1 MPFSCVF
8 AVVGIITPVGFSQS
22 HYAHCPLI
30 SLHLTGAYLAP
41 WKLGVPILP
50 SRLSL
55 SPFWLMQLPAMLSK
69 AKSPN
74 GSFRSRK
81 VLNPGFPCCGSVG
94 QREAGADPKGLV
106 TTCSSAALSHHWTI
120 NSAHVPPPPPHLS
133 LYGQFLQNS
142 AVPGCEM
149 LSRTPPSTPCPHH
162 TQIPSSL
169 KGGALCYL
177 RHNNALS

>member
-1 MPFSCVF
+1 MPFSCVS

-41 WKLGVPILP
+41 WKLRVPILP
-50 SRLSL
+50 SGLFAFSL
-55 SPFWLMQLPAMLSK
+55 LADAAAMLSK

-94 QREAGADPKGLV
+94 QREAGADPKGQV

-120 NSAHVPPPPPHLS
+120 NSTHVPPPPPHLS
-133 LYGQFLQNS
+133 LYVQFLQNL
-142 AVPGCEM
+142 AVPSCEM

-169 KGGALCYL
+169 RGGALCYL